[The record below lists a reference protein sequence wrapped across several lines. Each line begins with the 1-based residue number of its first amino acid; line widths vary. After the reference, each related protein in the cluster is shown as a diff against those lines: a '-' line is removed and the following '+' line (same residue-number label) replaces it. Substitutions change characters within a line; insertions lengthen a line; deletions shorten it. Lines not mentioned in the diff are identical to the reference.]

1 MAIKKRNGPVTFEM
15 LTEFYTE
22 FIKPHFVTLEKKT
35 DRNSKLIL
43 ENKKAIKVNGVK
55 IDKLDDQFDGL
66 KEEFSTVPTRK
77 EFFKLERKVKS
88 LQVS

>member
-1 MAIKKRNGPVTFEM
+1 MAKKKRNGPVTFEM

-22 FIKPHFVTLEKKT
+22 FIKPHFVNLEKKV
-35 DRNSKLIL
+35 DRNSKQIQA
-43 ENKKAIKVNGVK
+43 NSIK

-66 KEEFSTVPTRK
+66 KAEFANTPSRK
-77 EFFKLERKVKS
+77 EFNRLKGKVEN